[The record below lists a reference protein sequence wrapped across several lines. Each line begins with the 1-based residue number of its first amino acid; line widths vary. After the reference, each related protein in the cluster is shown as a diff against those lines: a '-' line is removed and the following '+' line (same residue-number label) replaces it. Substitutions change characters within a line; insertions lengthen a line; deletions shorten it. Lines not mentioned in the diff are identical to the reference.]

1 MSSLR
6 MRSWLAMTSGTIVV
20 LAVVYAVVIW
30 AVQRYMTTQP
40 VPPLAALGEHPLY
53 FIAGGVLATVN
64 VLPLMLPYAPTARR
78 RAAYNAARAA
88 FIREHSAWFHDPD
101 AE

>member
-1 MSSLR
+1 MSLR

-20 LAVVYAVVIW
+20 LAVVYALAIW
-30 AVQRYMTTQP
+30 AVQRYMTAQP
-40 VPPLAALGEHPLY
+40 VPPLAALGGHPLY

-78 RAAYNAARAA
+78 RAAYDAARAA
-88 FIREHSAWFHDPD
+88 FLREHADAFRDPD
-101 AE
+101 VE